1 MQTCFECD
9 ADLPAFSL
17 SALAAALSGC
27 SWLAYSEEYGFWHVP
42 GSSPASST
50 GRNQCPAASAA
61 GSLYASA
68 HAMLCIPFPPCLH
81 PLDLSGTRNTG
92 PAVPFPACTFGHNST
107 LLPELCAHSLL
118 SIPRNARTKS
128 YQVLYCVPLV
138 HTSCDR
144 KHKSGKAAPG
154 TFSPAQSEGIPEY
167 CSELLEVRGRM
178 LADRADEVC
187 GKLLMRI
194 DIAADYADPA
204 DLLLAF
210 FLLLLGLRLDVLK
223 IVAVAY

>member
-1 MQTCFECD
+1 MFPALHPHPVPAEINV
-9 ADLPAFSL
+9 LPPVQRVLCMPALTQCCVYRFRRAFIL
-17 SALAAALSGC
+17 WIYL
-27 SWLAYSEEYGFWHVP
+27 
-42 GSSPASST
+42 
-50 GRNQCPAASAA
+50 
-61 GSLYASA
+61 A
-68 HAMLCIPFPPCLH
+68 HAIPDQRFLFQPVLLVITVRCCLSYALTVFCPFPQCQ
-81 PLDLSGTRNTG
+81 N
-92 PAVPFPACTFGHNST
+92 
-107 LLPELCAHSLL
+107 
-118 SIPRNARTKS
+118 KS